1 MVKTPSA
8 APSAKAKRKTVR
20 RWDITVFLAIV
31 GVVFLVNYISSVK
44 FYRLDLTSEQ
54 RFSLSDSTK
63 TILRELDDIVYVQ
76 CYLEGNNFPAGIKR
90 LRNET
95 REMLNEFR
103 AYGGANF
110 E

>member
-1 MVKTPSA
+1 M
-8 APSAKAKRKTVR
+8 
-20 RWDITVFLAIV
+20 FLAVV

-44 FYRLDLTSEQ
+44 FYRLDLTAEQ

-76 CYLEGNNFPAGIKR
+76 CYLEGDNFPAGIKR

-103 AYGGANF
+103 AYGGTNF
-110 E
+110 EYEFIDPFGDPDKDARQKW